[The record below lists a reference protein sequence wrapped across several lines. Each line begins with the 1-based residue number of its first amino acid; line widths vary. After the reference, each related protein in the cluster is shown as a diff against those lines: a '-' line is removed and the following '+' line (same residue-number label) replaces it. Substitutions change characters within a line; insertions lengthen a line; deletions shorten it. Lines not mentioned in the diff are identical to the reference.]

1 MTGKTLYEVAIG
13 DSCMKINKVFAE
25 VFLILVLSILIGC
38 GNEESIIPNADSL
51 SEDEISKVTGTY
63 VGQDRSVLIIFPDGK
78 AAYYYEGF
86 SNMESPDDIWKYENN
101 ILTWYSKKIGCTIS
115 TDFSPYMDE
124 TFTDYELYMFS
135 SDSYKW
141 TDEYYFKLSGEA
153 ESMTDKECERLLA
166 SFDNFLLEDEE
177 DVGKTD
183 AYLDVDYSPDSNAN
197 YLIQVYNEL
206 NPDFVIKDSDV
217 STEETAGGYETTI
230 KFSNSYFIISYADF
244 DLEYAIASNQTD
256 EEKFFEDVALGLT
269 AIYTAQNKS
278 YGSMSSFINYL
289 KSSKNGSG
297 TTIGGMIW
305 YYATKDKINRCDDY
319 ELAVYNIPNW

>member
-1 MTGKTLYEVAIG
+1 
-13 DSCMKINKVFAE
+13 MKINKVFAE

-115 TDFSPYMDE
+115 TDFSPYKDE

-141 TDEYYFKLSGEA
+141 TDEYYFKLSDDTV
-153 ESMTDKECERLLA
+153 SMTDKECKNLLK
-166 SFDNFLLEDEE
+166 SIDNFFAESEN
-177 DVGKTD
+177 
-183 AYLDVDYSPDSNAN
+183 DVDETDVSADINYSPDHNAN

-206 NPDFVIKDSDV
+206 NPESVIKESNV
-217 STEETAGGYETTI
+217 LTKETVGGYETKI
-230 KFSNSYFIISYADF
+230 RFSNSYFIITYADS
-244 DLEYAIASNQTD
+244 DINYAIVSNQSD
-256 EEKFFEDVALGLT
+256 EESFFEDVAIGLE
-269 AIYTAQNKS
+269 AIFNAQNES
-278 YGSMSSFINYL
+278 YGSMSSVINYL
-289 KSSKNGSG
+289 KNSKNGSG
-297 TTIGGMIW
+297 TTIGGMVW
-305 YYATKDKINRCDDY
+305 YYATKDKLNSWDDY
-319 ELAVYNIPNW
+319 DLAVYSIPNW